1 MKKHASWILAGS
13 LLAFAALPA
22 AALSDASS
30 NVPALTAFHEVVF
43 PLWHEAWPKKDLA
56 LVKQLMP
63 KVEEH
68 VAALQKAEL
77 PPMLH
82 AKQKGWETGVK
93 AVAASA
99 GEMKAALAAGKEQAT
114 LDAVEELHAGFEQLV
129 RLLRPPLKELDAYH
143 AVLYEVFH
151 KAMPAKDGA
160 RVHALAQDLGARC
173 QDLRAAKVPA
183 RFAAREEAVKKSVGE
198 LCSATTDLAAMSATA
213 APAEMEKAVDA
224 VHTRY
229 EELAHLFE

>member
-30 NVPALTAFHEVVF
+30 SVPALTAFHEVIF

-56 LVKQLMP
+56 LVKQLLP

-77 PPMLH
+77 PPTLH
-82 AKQKGWETGVK
+82 AKQKGWEAGVK
-93 AVAASA
+93 AVTVSA
-99 GEMKAALAAGKEQAT
+99 GEMKAALAAGKEQAA

-143 AVLYEVFH
+143 SVLYEVFH
-151 KAMPAKDGA
+151 KAMPAKDVA
-160 RVHALAQDLGARC
+160 RVRALAQDLGARC
-173 QDLRAAKVPA
+173 QDLQAAKVPA
-183 RFAAREEAVKKSVGE
+183 RFAAREEAVKKGVGE
-198 LCSATTDLAAMSATA
+198 LCSATGALAALPATA
-213 APAEMEKAVDA
+213 APAEVEKAVDT

-229 EELAHLFE
+229 EGLAALFE